1 MQILLTSVLLLIFGL
16 WQPTSMDTPE
26 AQSAT
31 ISVEITAI
39 PSVKGVVRI
48 ALFNKEEGFRDE
60 NFALRKELFPVK
72 GNQAT
77 WEFRDVVPGKYA
89 VAVYHDADNNGKLD
103 TNFFGIPTDAYGFSN
118 NAMGLFGPPDFEDA
132 SFVVAGGV
140 RKISIKLH

>member
-1 MQILLTSVLLLIFGL
+1 
-16 WQPTSMDTPE
+16 MDTPE

-39 PSVKGVVRI
+39 PSVEGVVRI